1 MNKKTY
7 PSDLTDREWQ
17 SIKNL
22 IPPAKAGGR
31 PRKVNMRHVL
41 NAIFYVLRGGI
52 AWRMLPKDF
61 PPRSTVYHYFRQFRL
76 DGTWQHIHDHLRH
89 EIRLREGRHAE
100 PSAAILDSQSVKT
113 TEAGGPER
121 GFDGGKRVRG
131 RKRHILVD
139 TLGLLLVV
147 VVHAANTQ
155 DRKGARLVLEAIK
168 EAFLGLRLIWV
179 DSGYHSKPLCK
190 WLATL
195 RPNHPV
201 AMQIVKR
208 SDRQQGF
215 SVLPRRWVVE
225 RTFGW
230 LGRHRRLSKDYEH
243 LPATSE
249 TLIRLAM
256 IKLMLGRLARA

>member
-1 MNKKTY
+1 MKKKTY
-7 PSDLTDREWQ
+7 PSDLTDREWK

-22 IPPAKAGGR
+22 IPPAKHGGR
-31 PRKVNMRHVL
+31 PREVNMRQVL

-61 PPRSTVYHYFRQFRL
+61 PPRGTVYDYFRRFRL
-76 DGTWQHIHDHLRH
+76 DGTWEQIHDELRRQV
-89 EIRLREGRHAE
+89 RLGQGRQAE
-100 PSAAILDSQSVKT
+100 PSAAILDTQSVKT

-155 DRKGARLVLEAIK
+155 DRKGARRVLEAIK
-168 EAFLGLRLIWV
+168 DAFYGLRLIWV
-179 DSGYHSKPLCK
+179 DSGYNSKPLQK
-190 WLATL
+190 WLTAL
-195 RPNHPV
+195 RPDNPV
-201 AMQIVKR
+201 SLEVVKR
-208 SDRQQGF
+208 SDAQIGF
-215 SVLPRRWVVE
+215 RVLPRRWVVE

-230 LGRHRRLSKDYEH
+230 LGRHRRLSKDYEK

-256 IKLMLGRLARA
+256 IRLMLGRLAAA

>member
-1 MNKKTY
+1 
-7 PSDLTDREWQ
+7 
-17 SIKNL
+17 
-22 IPPAKAGGR
+22 
-31 PRKVNMRHVL
+31 MRLVL

-52 AWRMLPKDF
+52 AWRLLPREYPNWK
-61 PPRSTVYHYFRQFRL
+61 SVYHYFRLFRL
-76 DGTWQHIHDHLRH
+76 DGSWQRIHDHLRG
-89 EIRLREGRHAE
+89 EVRRRDGREAE
-100 PSAAILDSQSVKT
+100 PSAAILDSQSVKS

-155 DRKGARLVLEAIK
+155 DRLGARRVLEGLK
-168 EAFLGLRLIWV
+168 ESFARLKLIWV
-179 DSGYHSKPLCK
+179 DGGYHSKPLRE
-190 WLATL
+190 WLKQL
-195 RPNHPV
+195 RVARPV
-201 AMQIVKR
+201 EMEVVKR
-208 SDRQQGF
+208 TDERKGF
-215 SVLPRRWVVE
+215 HVRPKRWVVE

-230 LGRHRRLSKDYEH
+230 LGRHRRLSKDYEK

-256 IKLMLGRLARA
+256 IKLMLRRLAA